1 MWNWKQMAL
10 IFLINNTTNKGLSIV
25 VRKYSHHRHIAFLCS
40 VRVTLLFGT

>member
-25 VRKYSHHRHIAFLCS
+25 VRKYSYHRHIAFLCS
-40 VRVTLLFGT
+40 VRVTLSFGT